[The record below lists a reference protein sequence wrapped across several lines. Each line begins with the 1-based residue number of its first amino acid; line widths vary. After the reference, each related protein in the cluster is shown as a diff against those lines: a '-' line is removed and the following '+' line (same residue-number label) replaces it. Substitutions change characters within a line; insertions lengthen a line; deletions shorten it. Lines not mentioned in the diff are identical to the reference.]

1 MTGPVVVLVSALVVL
16 AIDIALLVL
25 AQRRW
30 HAVERQAV
38 LVTEAHAELQRLIAS
53 EAEQAADHAAL
64 MARWLDG
71 LMRKTVTHGHNH
83 AGGVRRGEG

>member
-1 MTGPVVVLVSALVVL
+1 MTGPVVVLVAALAVL
-16 AIDIALLVL
+16 VIDVALLVL
-25 AQRRW
+25 AQRHW
-30 HAVERQAV
+30 QAVERQAV

-71 LMRKTVTHGHNH
+71 LIRKSVTHERSQT
-83 AGGVRRGEG
+83 GGVRRGEG